1 MSKINMS
8 FDIDVAKIVGTDCAI
23 ILSNIEFWQSKNK
36 ANKHNFHDGKYWTY
50 NSISAWT
57 ELFSYLTPSKIRT
70 CLKRLEHFDY
80 VVTGNYNK
88 SNYDRT
94 KWYSSIRQLD
104 LSRNANGVVKVN
116 EPIPVINPI
125 INPDIK
131 QTKKNNVSPEF
142 EEVFDPN
149 QISLIDEIKEKEKS
163 CEKKGEGKLTKIL
176 IVDNKGNYHNLPIS
190 DVNFIKEKEKSSAK
204 KETFNFRKEM
214 IDLGFSEDLVLD
226 WLAVRKKLKATNTK
240 TALNG
245 FLREVE
251 KTGEDK
257 NKILELC
264 AERGWKGF
272 RLSYWTDL
280 KKREQSGNGNSAVD
294 NLIKAMKVNQ

>member
-94 KWYSSIRQLD
+94 KWYSSIRQLH
-104 LSRNANGVVKVN
+104 LSRNTNGVVKVN

-163 CEKKGEGKLTKIL
+163 
-176 IVDNKGNYHNLPIS
+176 
-190 DVNFIKEKEKSSAK
+190 SAK

-226 WLAVRKKLKATNTK
+226 WLAVRKTKKATNTK

-245 FLREVE
+245 FLNQVK
-251 KTGEDK
+251 KTGRDQNEVLEYCI
-257 NKILELC
+257 NKSWSGFKSVWLEK
-264 AERGWKGF
+264 EEKE
-272 RLSYWTDL
+272 
-280 KKREQSGNGNSAVD
+280 EQSGNGNSAVD

>member
-1 MSKINMS
+1 MS

-50 NSISAWT
+50 NSVSAWT

-70 CLKRLEHFDY
+70 CLKRLEYFDY

-94 KWYSSIRQLD
+94 KWYSSIRQLH
-104 LSRNANGVVKVN
+104 LSRSTNGVVSIN

-131 QTKKNNVSPEF
+131 QTKEKGISPEF
-142 EEVFDPN
+142 EEVLDPN

-214 IDLGFSEDLVLD
+214 INLGFSEDLVLD
-226 WLAVRKKLKATNTK
+226 WLAVRKTKKATNTK

-245 FLREVE
+245 FLNQVK
-251 KTGEDK
+251 KTGRDQNEVLEYCI
-257 NKILELC
+257 NKSWSGFKSVWLEK
-264 AERGWKGF
+264 EEKDEK
-272 RLSYWTDL
+272 SD
-280 KKREQSGNGNSAVD
+280 NGNSAVD
-294 NLIKAMKVNQ
+294 NLIKAMKVN

>member
-50 NSISAWT
+50 NSVSAWT

-70 CLKRLEHFDY
+70 CLKRLEYFDY

-94 KWYSSIRQLD
+94 KWYSSIRQLH
-104 LSRNANGVVKVN
+104 LSRSTNGVVSIN

-131 QTKKNNVSPEF
+131 QTKEKGISPEF
-142 EEVFDPN
+142 EEVLDPN

-226 WLAVRKKLKATNTK
+226 WLAVRKTKKATNTK

-245 FLREVE
+245 FLNQVK
-251 KTGEDK
+251 KTGRDQNEVLEYCI
-257 NKILELC
+257 NKSWSGFKSVWLEK
-264 AERGWKGF
+264 EEKDEK
-272 RLSYWTDL
+272 SD
-280 KKREQSGNGNSAVD
+280 NGNSAVD